1 MRLKIFTA
9 PTITEAM
16 AQIRQAMGDDAVIVS
31 TQTGENGEGVQI
43 TAAMESAAPD
53 DDLDFLLSDDRGH
66 DLSEAIERAL
76 TFHDV
81 PRRCAAALLDEAE
94 NSDALDPTA
103 ALVGALKS
111 RLRFAGLTLKSLPR
125 PIMLVGAPG
134 AGKTL
139 TAAKLATRATLA
151 KRAVR
156 VITTDTFRAGAAD
169 QLAAY
174 TKILEIGLNVA
185 ESPAQL
191 RKLLAGASGKTM
203 TIIDTA
209 GANPFSTEDV
219 GPLAKLINCADIE
232 PVLVCPAGGNV
243 VEAGE
248 VAQIFNALGVRRF
261 VVTRVDMTRRL
272 GAILAT
278 ATGGS
283 LALSDVSISPHVARG
298 LKSLTP
304 LSLARLL
311 MRGPDK
317 FQSKPSGV
325 EAAQ

>member
-1 MRLKIFTA
+1 MRLRLFTA

-43 TAAMESAAPD
+43 TAAMESTAPD
-53 DDLDFLLSDDRGH
+53 DELDFLLSDDRRH
-66 DLSEAIERAL
+66 DLGEAIDRAL

-81 PRRCAAALLDEAE
+81 PKRCAAELLDDAE
-94 NSDALDPTA
+94 TSDALDPTA

-111 RLRFAGLTLKSLPR
+111 RMRFAGLTLKSLPR

-156 VITTDTFRAGAAD
+156 MITTDTFRAGAVD

-174 TKILEIGLNVA
+174 TKILEIDLDVA

-191 RKLLAGASGKTM
+191 RKLLAATSGQAI

-209 GANPFSTEDV
+209 GANPFSTDDV
-219 GPLAKLINCADIE
+219 APLAKLIECSNIE
-232 PVLVCPAGGNV
+232 PVLVCPAGGNIT
-243 VEAGE
+243 EASE
-248 VAQIFNALGVRRF
+248 VAQLFGALGARRF

-278 ATGGS
+278 ATGGAM
-283 LALSDVSISPHVARG
+283 ALSDVSISPHVARG

-311 MRGPDK
+311 MRSPDK
-317 FQSKPSGV
+317 SQSKFSRA

>member
-1 MRLKIFTA
+1 MRLRIFTA

-53 DDLDFLLSDDRGH
+53 DDLDFLLSDDRRH
-66 DLSEAIERAL
+66 DLSETIDRAL

-81 PRRCAAALLDEAE
+81 PRRCAVELLDEAE
-94 NSDALDPTA
+94 TSDALDPTA

-111 RLRFAGLTLKSLPR
+111 RVRFAGLTLKSLPR
-125 PIMLVGAPG
+125 PIMLIGAPG

-156 VITTDTFRAGAAD
+156 MITTDTFRAGAVD
-169 QLAAY
+169 QQEAY
-174 TKILEIGLNVA
+174 TKILGVDLDVA
-185 ESPAQL
+185 ESPEQL
-191 RKLLAGASGKTM
+191 SKILSQTSGEAI

-209 GANPFSTEDV
+209 GANPFSTDDV
-219 GPLAKLINCADIE
+219 GPLAKLIDGGNIE

-243 VEAGE
+243 AEASE
-248 VAQIFNALGVRRF
+248 VAQIFGALGVRRF

-272 GAILAT
+272 GAVLAT
-278 ATGGS
+278 ATDGP

-311 MRGPDK
+311 MRTPDK
-317 FQSKPSGV
+317 SQSKLSRA

>member
-1 MRLKIFTA
+1 MRLRLFTA

-53 DDLDFLLSDDRGH
+53 DDLDFLLSDDRRH
-66 DLSEAIERAL
+66 DLSETIDRAL

-81 PRRCAAALLDEAE
+81 PRRCAAELLDEAE
-94 NSDALDPTA
+94 TSDALDPTA

-111 RLRFAGLTLKSLPR
+111 RVRFAGLTLKSLPR
-125 PIMLVGAPG
+125 PIMLIGAPG

-156 VITTDTFRAGAAD
+156 MITTDTFRAGAVD

-174 TKILEIGLNVA
+174 TKILGIDLDVA

-191 RKLLAGASGKTM
+191 RKILSQTSGEAI

-209 GANPFSTEDV
+209 GANPFSTDDV
-219 GPLAKLINCADIE
+219 GPLAKLIDGGNIE

-243 VEAGE
+243 AEASE
-248 VAQIFNALGVRRF
+248 VAQIFGALGVRRF

-272 GAILAT
+272 GAVLAT
-278 ATGGS
+278 ATDGP

-311 MRGPDK
+311 MRTPDK
-317 FQSKPSGV
+317 SQSKLSRA

>member
-174 TKILEIGLNVA
+174 TKILEIGLDVA

-219 GPLAKLINCADIE
+219 GPLAKLIDCADVE

-243 VEAGE
+243 AEASE

>member
-1 MRLKIFTA
+1 MRLRLFTA

-16 AQIRQAMGDDAVIVS
+16 AQIRQVMGDDAVIVS

-53 DDLDFLLSDDRGH
+53 DDLDFLLSDDRRH
-66 DLSEAIERAL
+66 DLSETIERAL
-76 TFHDV
+76 AFHDV

-94 NSDALDPTA
+94 SSDALDPTV

-139 TAAKLATRATLA
+139 TAAKLATRATMA

-156 VITTDTFRAGAAD
+156 MITTDTFRAGAVD

-174 TKILEIGLNVA
+174 TKILETGLDAV
-185 ESPAQL
+185 ESPEQL
-191 RKLLAGASGKTM
+191 RKLLARPSRKAI

-209 GANPFSTEDV
+209 GANPFSTEDMSA
-219 GPLAKLINCADIE
+219 LAKLIDCADIE

-243 VEAGE
+243 AEAGE
-248 VAQIFNALGVRRF
+248 VAQLFGALGARRF
-261 VVTRVDMTRRL
+261 VVTRIDMTRRL

-278 ATGGS
+278 ATGGP

-317 FQSKPSGV
+317 SQNKLSRA

>member
-1 MRLKIFTA
+1 MTSL
-9 PTITEAM
+9 
-16 AQIRQAMGDDAVIVS
+16 G
-31 TQTGENGEGVQI
+31 
-43 TAAMESAAPD
+43 
-53 DDLDFLLSDDRGH
+53 LDRCRG
-66 DLSEAIERAL
+66 
-76 TFHDV
+76 
-81 PRRCAAALLDEAE
+81 
-94 NSDALDPTA
+94 
-103 ALVGALKS
+103 
-111 RLRFAGLTLKSLPR
+111 
-125 PIMLVGAPG
+125 
-134 AGKTL
+134 
-139 TAAKLATRATLA
+139 
-151 KRAVR
+151 
-156 VITTDTFRAGAAD
+156 ITTDTFRAGAVD

-174 TKILEIGLNVA
+174 AKILEIGLDVA
-185 ESPAQL
+185 ETPAQL
-191 RKLLAGASGKTM
+191 RKLLTGTSDRTV

-219 GPLAKLINCADIE
+219 APLAKLINCADIE

-248 VAQIFNALGVRRF
+248 VAQIFEALGVRRF

-278 ATGGS
+278 ATGGP

-311 MRGPDK
+311 MRMPDK
-317 FQSKPSGV
+317 SQPKPSRA